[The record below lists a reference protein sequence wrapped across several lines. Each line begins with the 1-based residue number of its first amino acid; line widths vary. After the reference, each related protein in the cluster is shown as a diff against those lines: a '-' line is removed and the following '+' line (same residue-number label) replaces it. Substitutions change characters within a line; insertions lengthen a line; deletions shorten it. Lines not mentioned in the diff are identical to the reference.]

1 MKIRFLY
8 FKGCP
13 NARPALKLLKDILK
27 EKGIKEKIETIE
39 IKSEKDT
46 KKYKFLGSPSIQI
59 NGRDI
64 EKEKRNNPP
73 VFGCRIYKT
82 DDSYSGVPPKEMII
96 KALEEK

>member
-1 MKIRFLY
+1 MKICFLY

-13 NARPALKLLKDILK
+13 NARPALKLLKEVLK

-39 IKSEKDT
+39 IKLEKDA

-82 DDSYSGVPPKEMII
+82 DDGYSGVPPKEMII
-96 KALEEK
+96 KALEEQ